1 MSLTNMKIKKSHA
14 KVRVGL
20 PRKKPGLFKPVC
32 IIPKALAAPDGD
44 ADAGEEGTREWDAK
58 GSVIRNYRTFGVV
71 SNPNIRSA
79 VSLSHQ
85 IAECPAL
92 QLPDRESAPVSEFDS
107 IDSGSDLESDGE
119 ATECSRGECSRDL
132 VFVAGKR
139 SACFSL
145 IRRRILLFLEMF
157 SGLCRFMLHIVRANY
172 SFTEI
177 NSFPD
182 NFIAF
187 PLFTFDLISNNA
199 ELKSALGK
207 MRRDGKVAP
216 TQPLT
221 FMQRVHVGK
230 LIEKYGD
237 DYQAMFRD
245 TTLNRMQH
253 SVASLKKLCQ
263 RYYSR
268 GKLFLLFLHVWN

>member
-1 MSLTNMKIKKSHA
+1 MGRSRRKFKKSHA

-107 IDSGSDLESDGE
+107 IDSGSDLESDG
-119 ATECSRGECSRDL
+119 
-132 VFVAGKR
+132 
-139 SACFSL
+139 
-145 IRRRILLFLEMF
+145 
-157 SGLCRFMLHIVRANY
+157 
-172 SFTEI
+172 
-177 NSFPD
+177 
-182 NFIAF
+182 
-187 PLFTFDLISNNA
+187 
-199 ELKSALGK
+199 
-207 MRRDGKVAP
+207 
-216 TQPLT
+216 
-221 FMQRVHVGK
+221 
-230 LIEKYGD
+230 
-237 DYQAMFRD
+237 
-245 TTLNRMQH
+245 
-253 SVASLKKLCQ
+253 
-263 RYYSR
+263 
-268 GKLFLLFLHVWN
+268 

>member
-1 MSLTNMKIKKSHA
+1 MGRSRRKFKKSHA

-107 IDSGSDLESDGE
+107 IDSGSDLESD
-119 ATECSRGECSRDL
+119 
-132 VFVAGKR
+132 
-139 SACFSL
+139 
-145 IRRRILLFLEMF
+145 
-157 SGLCRFMLHIVRANY
+157 
-172 SFTEI
+172 
-177 NSFPD
+177 
-182 NFIAF
+182 
-187 PLFTFDLISNNA
+187 

-221 FMQRVHVGK
+221 FMQRVHVEK

-263 RYYSR
+263 RYYAR
-268 GKLFLLFLHVWN
+268 GKLFVTT